1 MNKEITCRM
10 IDGKPVVSYKEE
22 YVPNRGDIVIAR
34 EGNIVW
40 MGIFQEKNTS
50 AFILRNLV
58 PLHYKVDFVVYS
70 KNTMLAHKLS
80 IDEYSFSKA
89 TPEESEVMHH
99 ILNENGYQ
107 LVNGEVK
114 EKRWVPA
121 MDEKYWHMVASP
133 SGIVFTDTKRSQI
146 EDHYYANVFK
156 TEQAA
161 LFAANKL
168 NELLLTLPQE

>member
-10 IDGKPVVSYKEE
+10 IDGKPVVICKEH
-22 YVPNRGDIVIAR
+22 YASNRGDIVKIVTDNRTVLAVHGKYNHYQAIVLLGIK
-34 EGNIVW
+34 ENPTNIEIYI
-40 MGIFQEKNTS
+40 GTS
-50 AFILRNLV
+50 LTG
-58 PLHYKVDFVVYS
+58 D
-70 KNTMLAHKLS
+70 
-80 IDEYSFSKA
+80 IDSCVQA
-89 TPEESEVMHH
+89 TPEEAKVMHY

-114 EKRWVPA
+114 EKRWIPA

-161 LFAANKL
+161 LFAADKL